1 MSKTR
6 VELHNHTHYSLMD
19 GLNTPEEMV
28 QVAKQFGMPAISVT
42 DHGTLSGHRAM
53 QEACYD
59 AGLKPILG
67 VEAYISASD
76 RFDRRPVTKREDN
89 VSLYN
94 HIILL
99 AKNENGLKNLHHMSR
114 EAWTSGF
121 YSKPRIDWE
130 LMDQYGDDIVIL
142 SGCMNGLIPKAFERG
157 DLDEAYKIA
166 EQYSS
171 RFGDNFYIEVQP
183 HNPPKLN
190 AFLLDLADK
199 YKIAPVAT
207 TDCHFIR
214 PELRWVEEAMLI
226 LSTSPKRA
234 VGVNY
239 HTTSHIKDIFE
250 RFRELY
256 PDRPIS
262 FEEIDV
268 YLMNREEAEA
278 GFEKQGIAREDIFEN
293 TLKVAEEVS
302 DYKFLKGEDLLPKVS
317 ANPDKDLADQAMIG
331 LDGLGLA
338 VDSEYLE
345 RMKHE
350 LDVIASKDFS
360 SYFLIVADMIRWAKE
375 NKIFVGPGRGSAAGS
390 LVCYALGI
398 TSIDPIKYDLLF
410 SRFIDESRDDWPDID
425 MDFEKSRRGELK
437 EYLGNKY
444 GYVASISNFIYFKD
458 KSVVRDAAR
467 VLGVP
472 IEDVDRALKQVDT
485 WDEFLTTGAKET
497 IDFRT
502 KYPEVTEL
510 ASQLR
515 GRIRSVG
522 MHAAG
527 VVTSSVPIE
536 DYAPFETRSDPNDK
550 VSGRIPAIAW
560 DMEDCAAVGLI
571 KLDVLGLS
579 TLDVIHDCLDLI
591 EKRHG
596 KSVNLNSLPLDDK
609 KVFNTL
615 SAGNTVGVFQA
626 DAGPYRSLLMEM
638 KVDSFEDLVAS
649 NALVRPGARNTVGQ
663 QFIDRKHGKESV
675 KFIHPMLE
683 GVLKNTYGTIV
694 YQEQV
699 MQVAMMLGGLTG
711 SEANKLRKIIGKKR
725 DVKEFDVYRQKF
737 IDGATEHITLD
748 QAKDLW
754 HDFEAHADYSFNRS
768 HAVAYSTLSYW
779 TAYLKVNYPLEFMAA
794 LFRNEDNRDKKVDIF
809 IEMRRLGIK
818 VKVPHI
824 NLSDDRAKIED
835 GVIRLGLTDIKYIS
849 DKVFSN
855 IDQHRPFKSYAH
867 FKEIRTK
874 KRSGITSQAENA
886 MNVVGAL
893 SFSDNPLN
901 GDESDNYYEFLRIPK
916 FAGKPLPKAVIEV
929 LTNMEDFSEEGTY
942 VIKGMVKET
951 KRGKSAKGKEW
962 VRAEVVDE
970 TGSDGLFCDPG
981 DVPESGQMY
990 MMLATWNRIMYK
1002 IPVDEVNE
1010 SNPHPFIQ
1018 FIFNKSKRPSFGAIE
1033 ILAVETRF
1041 TQAKKMMATLV
1052 VANNKREMRRV
1063 FVFPAQ
1069 YSSMAGKLKPGKIL
1083 NVKLDKSRDGTLY
1096 IKEITK

>member
-19 GLNTPEEMV
+19 GLNTPEEMA
-28 QVAKQFGMPAISVT
+28 QVAKQFGMPAISIT

-53 QEACYD
+53 QQACYD

-99 AKNENGLKNLHHMSR
+99 AKNENGLKNLHNMSR

-130 LMDQYGDDIVIL
+130 LLNQFGDDMVIL

-157 DLDEAYKIA
+157 EIEEANKIA
-166 EQYSS
+166 KQYSE
-171 RFGDNFYIEVQP
+171 RFGGNFYIEVQP
-183 HNPPKLN
+183 HNPPELN
-190 AFLLDLADK
+190 AFLLETADRHG
-199 YKIAPVAT
+199 ISAVAT

-239 HTTSHIKDIFE
+239 GNTSHIKDIFD

-268 YLMNREEAEA
+268 YLMNREEAEL
-278 GFEKQGIAREDIFEN
+278 GFASQGIVREDIFEN

-317 ANPDKDLADQAMIG
+317 SNPDKDLADQAMLG
-331 LDGLGLA
+331 LERLGLA
-338 VDSEYLE
+338 QEPEYRE
-345 RMKHE
+345 RIKEE
-350 LDVIASKDFS
+350 LLVIEKKNFS
-360 SYFLIVADMIRWAKE
+360 SYFLIVSDMIDWAR
-375 NKIFVGPGRGSAAGS
+375 NNNIFVGPGRGSAAGS

-398 TSIDPIKYDLLF
+398 TSVDPIKYDLLF

-437 EYLGNKY
+437 EYLRKKY

-467 VLGVP
+467 VFAVP
-472 IEDVDRALKQVDT
+472 IEEVDKALKQVDT

-560 DMEDCAAVGLI
+560 DMEDCADVGLI

-579 TLDVIHDCLDLI
+579 TLDVIHDCVDLV
-591 EKRHG
+591 EARHG
-596 KSVNLNSLPLDDK
+596 KRLDLDALPLDDR
-609 KVFNTL
+609 KVFDTL
-615 SAGNTVGVFQA
+615 TAGHTVGVFQA
-626 DAGPYRSLLMEM
+626 DAAPYRSLLMEM
-638 KVDSFEDLVAS
+638 RVDNFEDLVAS

-663 QFIDRKHGKESV
+663 QFIDRKQGRELV
-675 KFIHPMLE
+675 NVVHPMLE

-699 MQVAMMLGGLTG
+699 MQVAMMLGGLSG

-737 IDGATEHITLD
+737 VDGATQYITLE

-779 TAYLKVNYPLEFMAA
+779 TAWLKVNYPIEFMTA
-794 LFRNEDNRDKKVDIF
+794 LFRNEDNTDKKVDIF

-824 NLSDDRAKIED
+824 NISDARAKIEED
-835 GVIRLGLTDIKYIS
+835 SIRLGLTDIKYIS
-849 DKVFSN
+849 DKVFAK
-855 IDQHRPFKSYAH
+855 IDQYRPFSSYAE
-867 FKEIRTK
+867 FRIARSK
-874 KRSGITSQAENA
+874 KGSGISSQAESA
-886 MNVVGAL
+886 MDSVGAL
-893 SFSDNPLN
+893 KFSDNPLS
-901 GDESDNYYEFLRIPK
+901 GDESDKYYEYLRIPK
-916 FAGKPLPKAVIEV
+916 FAGKPLPKAVIDV
-929 LTNMEDFSEEGTY
+929 LTNLEDFSEEGTY
-942 VIKGMVKET
+942 VVKGMVKDI

-962 VRAEVVDE
+962 VRAELVDE
-970 TGSDGLFCDPG
+970 TGTDGVFCDPG
-981 DVPESGQMY
+981 DVPEVGQMY
-990 MMLATWNRIMYK
+990 MMLVTWNRMMYK

-1018 FIFNKSKRPSFGAIE
+1018 FIFNKSKRPATGSVE
-1033 ILAVETRF
+1033 LLAVEKRF

-1052 VANNKREMRRV
+1052 VANSKREMRRV
-1063 FVFPAQ
+1063 FVFPSL
-1069 YSSMAGKLKPGKIL
+1069 YSSSAGKLKPGKIL